1 MATPEINTQIDMQQA
16 PRTAAEHLHWK
27 LVASGAA
34 LNIAGTFVGDHQL
47 FTSVRQH
54 LDPHAS
60 RLLDALLDLH
70 RRACTMVGCEWM
82 DAGTF
87 EAATAWLEAGNGK
100 LQ

>member
-1 MATPEINTQIDMQQA
+1 
-16 PRTAAEHLHWK
+16 
-27 LVASGAA
+27 
-34 LNIAGTFVGDHQL
+34 
-47 FTSVRQH
+47 